1 MSRAVQDA
9 VQRLTEAVN
18 AIVGWQLETTTW
30 LKRTLVVKHD
40 QAIRSQD
47 TSPSVETST
56 PLNTP
61 LPSLNQSEQSSMRG
75 STLSL
80 MARPSSLDAGSSVN
94 SLAEKKSSSNLR
106 SSVKDTNNN
115 KRDPAHSTQALF
127 LLAENL
133 AELVDS
139 VCKSDDKE
147 RLLPTL
153 HAVWGNVVPY
163 LKAKKYVFSV
173 FFPMSQCATQGGIY
187 FSARNS
193 RFFLASSQLLAS
205 MKSIAYTPNAS
216 FSIMTSKEQEY
227 EARAQAV
234 KRLAFVVLGSEL
246 DQYQAQ
252 MNDIQGKEI

>member
-1 MSRAVQDA
+1 
-9 VQRLTEAVN
+9 
-18 AIVGWQLETTTW
+18 
-30 LKRTLVVKHD
+30 
-40 QAIRSQD
+40 
-47 TSPSVETST
+47 
-56 PLNTP
+56 
-61 LPSLNQSEQSSMRG
+61 
-75 STLSL
+75 

-163 LKAKKYVFSV
+163 LKAKNYMRPVWKK
-173 FFPMSQCATQGGIY
+173 TT
-187 FSARNS
+187 
-193 RFFLASSQLLAS
+193 LELLLDS
-205 MKSIAYTPNAS
+205 C
-216 FSIMTSKEQEY
+216 EQSLI
-227 EARAQAV
+227 QIQIV
-234 KRLAFVVLGSEL
+234 RLVVIVGT
-246 DQYQAQ
+246 Y
-252 MNDIQGKEI
+252 IIRYR